1 MHKMIKAS
9 SVQTPTS
16 SQNLPHEAFF
26 PTVYTDHGVDT
37 ARTSPSPLGEAEP

>member
-1 MHKMIKAS
+1 MIKAS

-26 PTVYTDHGVDT
+26 PTVYTDQRCWYRSDQSFAPRRSGT
-37 ARTSPSPLGEAEP
+37 L